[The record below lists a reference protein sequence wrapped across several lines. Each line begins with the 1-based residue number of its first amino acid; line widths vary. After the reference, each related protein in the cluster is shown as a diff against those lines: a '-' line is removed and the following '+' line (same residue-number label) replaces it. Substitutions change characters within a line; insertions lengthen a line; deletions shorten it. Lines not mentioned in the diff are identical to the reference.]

1 MRLSA
6 LLRARRRRRPRA
18 LRPHRSPATPDRVLP
33 PPSPS
38 VRFSILADHQ
48 RRARGP
54 LFARALAAASW
65 HRAARRDSFV
75 VIPLSL
81 PVAAEMAAPYVTRL
95 RSHGAIDDPPDAAL
109 LVPEAAGGNF
119 AGTRGLAATAR
130 LEPSQRRTNGPPRG
144 GG

>member
-48 RRARGP
+48 RQARGP
-54 LFARALAAASW
+54 LFARPLAAASW
-65 HRAARRDSFV
+65 HRAARRDSIV
-75 VIPLSL
+75 VIPHIL
-81 PVAAEMAAPYVTRL
+81 PLPAEMAPTYGPPL
-95 RSHGAIDDPPDAAL
+95 RSHGPIADPP
-109 LVPEAAGGNF
+109 E
-119 AGTRGLAATAR
+119 T
-130 LEPSQRRTNGPPRG
+130 
-144 GG
+144 

>member
-81 PVAAEMAAPYVTRL
+81 PVAADMAAP
-95 RSHGAIDDPPDAAL
+95 RSEERREGKEC
-109 LVPEAAGGNF
+109 VSRCNS
-119 AGTRGLAATAR
+119 RW
-130 LEPSQRRTNGPPRG
+130 SQIISKKQHVKQNRKKITL
-144 GG
+144 

>member
-1 MRLSA
+1 MRISHLSA
-6 LLRARRRRRPRA
+6 DVCSSDL
-18 LRPHRSPATPDRVLP
+18 RVLP

-95 RSHGAIDDPPDAAL
+95 RSNSAIDAPHDAAL
-109 LVPEAAGGNF
+109 IDHAEAGRTY
-119 AGTRGLAATAR
+119 AGTRGLIALDGMTPYELDGVDLTHDPLPGLADR
-130 LEPSQRRTNGPPRG
+130 LI
-144 GG
+144 

>member
-1 MRLSA
+1 MRISHLSA
-6 LLRARRRRRPRA
+6 DVCSSDL
-18 LRPHRSPATPDRVLP
+18 RVLP

-95 RSHGAIDDPPDAAL
+95 RSHGAIDDPHDAAL
-109 LVPEAAGGNF
+109 IEHDAAGEIGR
-119 AGTRGLAATAR
+119 AHV
-130 LEPSQRRTNGPPRG
+130 
-144 GG
+144 